1 MEARAHIVAVLA
13 MRGDPPQLL
22 KTDLSTAGLNLSPWS
37 NVSRPGKVDPATT
50 LVLTDKLSPDGT
62 LNWSP
67 PPGAWQVFEFKQ
79 YAANTS
85 VLGSAGLG
93 PQLVLDHFDKA
104 AFALHLARVGDPM
117 IGALGATK
125 PAMRATFIDSLELMQ
140 DLPWTQRFLEEFKS
154 RRGYD
159 LTPYLAFIIQPG
171 WMQAWNE
178 HYSLPYYQTITNDEM
193 ADRAREDYRQTVSD
207 LIIDNFV
214 KPFVEWNHRHGLL
227 AKFQAHGG
235 PMDLIRG
242 YGLVDIPET
251 ENLGNDY
258 DALGIRFARSAADM
272 YGRTL
277 VSAESLAF
285 KDHPFDRTPA
295 WLRARI
301 DLFFAAGVNAES
313 LHGYPYTS
321 KTATWPGWYP
331 FSPSAFT
338 TGFGTMFSQ
347 TNPTWAA
354 MPVLAEYMA
363 RTNAVMRRG
372 SPIVPVALFFG
383 EVGNYKGIED
393 QGAGAEAPEKLLI
406 ASGYDYDR
414 INPDGLEHSR
424 VIRRQLV
431 TSGGHAYSALI
442 FPRTT
447 ALRADTAEK
456 LASFAQAGLP
466 VFFVETIPHRDVGL
480 LDAEHRD
487 SRVRQS
493 VADVL
498 RNTGRLVPE
507 DKLGEALD
515 SERIPANLR
524 FTASPADV
532 DFVERKVHNR
542 LVYFLYNCS
551 DEPRNASFV
560 APVLGGVQRWNAL
573 DGTIEPKSARTVA
586 HGTEIELNLRTHES
600 ALLVVDP
607 ATKPHVFAAADEV
620 GVQVLEQAG
629 WQLDTNGHSN
639 GGMPFARKFEN
650 VTLADYAEIPQLSTF
665 SGVGIYSR
673 DFAASDRCRKS
684 GCRAVLDL
692 GIVHDMATV
701 TLNGHRLPPLIAAP
715 WQRDITPWLKSTG
728 NRIEIAVA
736 NLPQNA
742 VHDSTKP
749 GFNNLPLLPA
759 GLLGPVTIRFEQRHH
774 QSLRMSYFKAAREI
788 RR

>member
-1 MEARAHIVAVLA
+1 

-414 INPDGLEHSR
+414 I
-424 VIRRQLV
+424 
-431 TSGGHAYSALI
+431 
-442 FPRTT
+442 
-447 ALRADTAEK
+447 
-456 LASFAQAGLP
+456 
-466 VFFVETIPHRDVGL
+466 
-480 LDAEHRD
+480 
-487 SRVRQS
+487 
-493 VADVL
+493 
-498 RNTGRLVPE
+498 
-507 DKLGEALD
+507 
-515 SERIPANLR
+515 
-524 FTASPADV
+524 
-532 DFVERKVHNR
+532 
-542 LVYFLYNCS
+542 
-551 DEPRNASFV
+551 
-560 APVLGGVQRWNAL
+560 
-573 DGTIEPKSARTVA
+573 IESCINK
-586 HGTEIELNLRTHES
+586 
-600 ALLVVDP
+600 
-607 ATKPHVFAAADEV
+607 
-620 GVQVLEQAG
+620 
-629 WQLDTNGHSN
+629 
-639 GGMPFARKFEN
+639 
-650 VTLADYAEIPQLSTF
+650 
-665 SGVGIYSR
+665 
-673 DFAASDRCRKS
+673 
-684 GCRAVLDL
+684 
-692 GIVHDMATV
+692 
-701 TLNGHRLPPLIAAP
+701 
-715 WQRDITPWLKSTG
+715 
-728 NRIEIAVA
+728 
-736 NLPQNA
+736 
-742 VHDSTKP
+742 
-749 GFNNLPLLPA
+749 
-759 GLLGPVTIRFEQRHH
+759 
-774 QSLRMSYFKAAREI
+774 
-788 RR
+788 